1 MFCFPSQTVNMK
13 FREASYDVLSDF
25 LTNLNKINKIKLR
38 NLTKYDRNIRN
49 ERLTGK
55 CVTAA

>member
-1 MFCFPSQTVNMK
+1 MK

-38 NLTKYDRNIRN
+38 NLTKCDRNIRN

-55 CVTAA
+55 CVTVCDLRLS